1 MHETPSASRAGTAT
15 PRRPEPDV
23 QPRAGPPAGRAGDS
37 AEMTLRLIEERDRI
51 AEGMNNVV
59 VRRLFSAALDLE
71 AALGLVREHHAAGK
85 IQHAIDELDLAIRD
99 LRDTLFDHRH
109 HDPTARM
116 G

>member
-1 MHETPSASRAGTAT
+1 
-15 PRRPEPDV
+15 
-23 QPRAGPPAGRAGDS
+23 
-37 AEMTLRLIEERDRI
+37 MTLRLIEERDRI
-51 AEGMNNVV
+51 AEGMNNIV

-71 AALGLVREHHAAGK
+71 AALGLVSEHYAAGK

-109 HDPTARM
+109 HDPAART

>member
-1 MHETPSASRAGTAT
+1 
-15 PRRPEPDV
+15 
-23 QPRAGPPAGRAGDS
+23 
-37 AEMTLRLIEERDRI
+37 MTLRLLEERDRI
-51 AEGMNNVV
+51 AEGMNNIV

-99 LRDTLFDHRH
+99 LRDTVFDHHH
-109 HDPTARM
+109 HDPATGM

>member
-1 MHETPSASRAGTAT
+1 
-15 PRRPEPDV
+15 
-23 QPRAGPPAGRAGDS
+23 
-37 AEMTLRLIEERDRI
+37 MTLRLIAERDRI

-71 AALGLVREHHAAGK
+71 AALGLVGEHQSARK

-109 HDPTARM
+109 HDPAAGM